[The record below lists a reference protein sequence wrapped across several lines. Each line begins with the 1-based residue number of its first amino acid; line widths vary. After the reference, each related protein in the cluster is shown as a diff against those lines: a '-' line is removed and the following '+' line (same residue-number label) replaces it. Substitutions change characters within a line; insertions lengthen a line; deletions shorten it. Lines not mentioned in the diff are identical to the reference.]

1 MATTIYVTSTERFSG
16 KTALCIALI
25 HWFQQQGLAAAYMKP
40 ISTTAR
46 AVAEKM
52 VDEDAVFIRK
62 TLDQSDPLE
71 TMAPL
76 LLTDQ
81 ETKIILER
89 KENNRAEEQVLE
101 AYRAIAKD
109 KDAVIMEGGTSL
121 REGWI
126 INLAPPRLSNLIG
139 GKALVVVPCL
149 NILQVVDDL
158 LAGQTWLGS
167 TMLGGVINSVPP
179 HQMRLITEKVKPF
192 LEGRGV
198 SVFASLPREKVLLS
212 VSIGELVHELDGEML
227 CCASAA
233 NELVET
239 LMVGAMGVESAL
251 AYFRRGANK
260 AVITGGDRPDIQIA
274 ALETSTRCLIL
285 TGNLRPSPL
294 ITGMAEE
301 RGVPI
306 IITRHDT
313 LRAIEVVDG
322 FFDKSRF
329 HQAKKVAYFEKLLGS
344 HMDFTAFGKAI
355 GIGEEEQ
362 G

>member
-16 KTALCIALI
+16 KTALCIGLI
-25 HWFQQQGLAAAYMKP
+25 HWFQQRGLTAGYMKP

-46 AVAEKM
+46 AVGDKI
-52 VDEDAVFIRK
+52 VDEDAVFIRS
-62 TLDQSDPLE
+62 TLAQDDPLE

-76 LLTDQ
+76 LLTEQ
-81 ETKIILER
+81 ETKT
-89 KENNRAEEQVLE
+89 VLDRRDGNHTE
-101 AYRAIAKD
+101 PLVLGAYSSLAKG

-139 GKALVVVPCL
+139 AKALVVVPYL
-149 NILQVVDDL
+149 NTLQVVDDL
-158 LAGQTWLGS
+158 LAAQTWLGRS
-167 TMLGGVINSVPP
+167 MLGGVINTVPP
-179 HQMRLITEKVKPF
+179 HYMSLVQDKVKPF
-192 LEGRGV
+192 VEGRGV
-198 SVFASLPREKVLLS
+198 RVFAAIPREKVLLS
-212 VSIGELVHELDGEML
+212 VSIAELVDELGAEML
-227 CCASAA
+227 CCPAAA

-285 TGNLRPSPL
+285 TGNLRPSSL
-294 ITGMAEE
+294 IIGLAEE

-306 IITRHDT
+306 ILTRHDT
-313 LRAIEVVDG
+313 LKAIEIVDS
-322 FFDKSRF
+322 FFDKTRF
-329 HQAKKVAYFEKLLGS
+329 HQQKKVAYFERLLDN
-344 HMDFTAFGKAI
+344 HMDFKALS
-355 GIGEEEQ
+355 GALGLASK
-362 G
+362 